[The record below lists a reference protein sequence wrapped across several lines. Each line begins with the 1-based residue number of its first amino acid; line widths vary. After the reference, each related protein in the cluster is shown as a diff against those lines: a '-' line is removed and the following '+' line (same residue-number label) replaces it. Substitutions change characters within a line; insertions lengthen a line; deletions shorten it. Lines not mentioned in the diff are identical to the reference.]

1 MNQLEHLAHTLG
13 GLSLETLAMF
23 VGLGAL
29 GLAAFAI
36 HAVTT
41 IVRRGKD

>member
-1 MNQLEHLAHTLG
+1 MTHLEHLAQTLS
-13 GLSLETLAMF
+13 GLSIETLAMF

-41 IVRRGKD
+41 IARRRKD